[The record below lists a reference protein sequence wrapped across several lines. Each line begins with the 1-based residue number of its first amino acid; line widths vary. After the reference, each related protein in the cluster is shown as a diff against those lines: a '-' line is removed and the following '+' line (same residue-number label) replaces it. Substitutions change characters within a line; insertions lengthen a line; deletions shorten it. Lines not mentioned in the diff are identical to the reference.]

1 MGQRRFYGISLRRWL
16 KLAQWS
22 LLGTLGCIAIAVSV
36 NYVLFSLYAPQGL
49 AVSIFS
55 AIFIPIILAGP
66 MFLVLNLKLRELSIV
81 NHRLR
86 DLASFDGLT
95 GCLNRA
101 AFTRVVE
108 DHLSRNDPS
117 AGALLVIDADFFKS
131 INDSFGHHHGD
142 QALVLIANAIRASL
156 RQGDITGRLGG
167 EEFGVFLPKA
177 DLREAGR
184 VAERIRTIVASVD
197 FSPQG
202 EPCSLSVSV
211 GGAAFA
217 QPMSFA
223 ELFRIA
229 DERLYAAKNTGR
241 DRVEMT
247 FIASGGFA
255 IVPHMTVH

>member
-1 MGQRRFYGISLRRWL
+1 MGQRRYFGISLRRWV

-22 LLGTLGCIAIAVSV
+22 ILGTLGCIAIAVSV
-36 NYVLFSLYAPQGL
+36 NYVLFTRFAPEGL

-55 AIFIPIILAGP
+55 AILIPVVLGGP
-66 MFLVLNLKLRELSIV
+66 LFLILNLKLRELAVV

-86 DLASFDGLT
+86 ELASFDGLT
-95 GCLNRA
+95 GCLNRG
-101 AFTRVVE
+101 AFTRAVE
-108 DHLSRNDPS
+108 DHLSRRDQS
-117 AGALLVIDADFFKS
+117 AGALLVIDADHFKA
-131 INDSFGHHHGD
+131 INDSFGHHNGD

-156 RQGDITGRLGG
+156 RQGDVTGRLGG

-184 VAERIRTIVASVD
+184 VAERVRTIVASLD
-197 FSPQG
+197 FSPEG
-202 EPCSLSVSV
+202 EPCNLSVSV

-217 QPMSFA
+217 QPMTFA

-229 DERLYAAKNTGR
+229 DERLYAAKKTGR

-247 FIASGGFA
+247 FIAGSGFSF
-255 IVPHMTVH
+255 VPHMTVH